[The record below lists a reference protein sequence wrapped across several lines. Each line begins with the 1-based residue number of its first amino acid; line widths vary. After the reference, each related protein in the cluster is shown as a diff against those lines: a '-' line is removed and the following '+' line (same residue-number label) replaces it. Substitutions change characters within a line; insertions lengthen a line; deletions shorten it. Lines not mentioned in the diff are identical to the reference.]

1 MTQGQKAKTYRAPRF
16 QEGGCGTMAGYD
28 DCYAHGTL
36 QEVLE
41 AAGYT
46 IYENI
51 YLSLMGR
58 FECADKEAERFL
70 SDCILERL
78 LSTNVTL
85 SMSEYEQTVY
95 NIMSFEYGIF
105 TDGKEYFL
113 VLREELDC
121 CNEGIEE
128 CNLVDN
134 DFKIIIGEIEKN
146 VKHDFE

>member
-1 MTQGQKAKTYRAPRF
+1 MID
-16 QEGGCGTMAGYD
+16 YD

-41 AAGYT
+41 AAGCV

-70 SDCILERL
+70 SNCILERL

-85 SMSEYEQTVY
+85 SMSEYEQTVD

-105 TDGKEYFL
+105 TNGKEYFL
-113 VLREELDC
+113 VLREELDYDC
-121 CNEGIEE
+121 DGIEE
-128 CNLVDN
+128 YNLSDN

>member
-1 MTQGQKAKTYRAPRF
+1 
-16 QEGGCGTMAGYD
+16 MAGYD

-113 VLREELDC
+113 VLREEFDC

-128 CNLVDN
+128 CNLVGD
-134 DFKIIIGEIEKN
+134 DFKIIIGEIKKN

>member
-1 MTQGQKAKTYRAPRF
+1 MTRGQKAETYD
-16 QEGGCGTMAGYD
+16 ESLTYD
-28 DCYAHGTL
+28 GCYAHGTL

-41 AAGYT
+41 AAGCE
-46 IYENI
+46 IYESI

-70 SDCILERL
+70 SNCILERL
-78 LSTNVTL
+78 LSTDVTL
-85 SMSEYEQTVY
+85 SANEYDQTVY

-121 CNEGIEE
+121 CYDGIEE
-128 CNLVDN
+128 CNLGND

-146 VKHDFE
+146 VKRDFE

>member
-1 MTQGQKAKTYRAPRF
+1 MTQEQKAKTYRAPRF
-16 QEGGCGTMAGYD
+16 QEGSCGTMADYD

-41 AAGYT
+41 AAGCA

-85 SMSEYEQTVY
+85 SMGEYEQTLY

-113 VLREELDC
+113 VLREEFDC
-121 CNEGIEE
+121 CYDGIEE
-128 CNLVDN
+128 YNLGDN
-134 DFKIIIGEIEKN
+134 DFKIIIGEIERN